1 MDWKLILYVLGVVAV
16 ISVTLAA
23 LLLASVHRRLRR
35 LKVPAG
41 ADFFTT
47 IRAVPL
53 ALVVGLDLLDFGLD
67 MLSAPIL
74 WFILNRYN
82 LQALRNV
89 ATVEA
94 LIPIS
99 GPIPTLTIGWIAARV
114 LKLGQPY
121 DPNVIETERV
131 GPNEY
136 AARPVASRKG

>member
-1 MDWKLILYVLGVVAV
+1 
-16 ISVTLAA
+16 
-23 LLLASVHRRLRR
+23 
-35 LKVPAG
+35 
-41 ADFFTT
+41 
-47 IRAVPL
+47 
-53 ALVVGLDLLDFGLD
+53 

-74 WFILNRYN
+74 WLILNRYN

-89 ATVEA
+89 ATIEA

-99 GPIPTLTIGWIAARV
+99 GPIPTLTLGWIAARV

-136 AARPVASRKG
+136 VARPAESRKG